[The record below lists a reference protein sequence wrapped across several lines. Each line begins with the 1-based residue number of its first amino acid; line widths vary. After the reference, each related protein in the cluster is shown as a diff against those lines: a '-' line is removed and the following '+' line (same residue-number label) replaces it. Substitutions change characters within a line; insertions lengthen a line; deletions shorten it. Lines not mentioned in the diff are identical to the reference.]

1 MPDQPNQPSIQL
13 LLERTDVENVI
24 LTGGGNVWV
33 DLTDGRRERAH
44 LSTDYEDGTPDA

>member
-1 MPDQPNQPSIQL
+1 MPDQPNQPSIQP

-44 LSTDYEDGTPDA
+44 LTTDHEDGPPDA